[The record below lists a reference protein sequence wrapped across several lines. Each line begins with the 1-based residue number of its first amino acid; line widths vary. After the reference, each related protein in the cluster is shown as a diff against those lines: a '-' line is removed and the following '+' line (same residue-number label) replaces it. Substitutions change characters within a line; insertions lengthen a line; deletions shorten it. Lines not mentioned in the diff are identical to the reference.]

1 MYLSGSFLALVAT
14 LLAAVAVW
22 YASMRAREA
31 ANRLAA
37 DACRRRS
44 LQLLDGTVALSG
56 LRPRLAEGG
65 LRLQR
70 TYVFDFTADG
80 VSRASGFIIMLGR
93 RMQHIGLDDES
104 RYTVTGE
111 HDGQR

>member
-1 MYLSGSFLALVAT
+1 MYLSRSFIVLVVV
-14 LLAAVAVW
+14 LLAAVGIW
-22 YASMRAREA
+22 YASMRARET

-65 LRLQR
+65 LRMQR

-80 VSRASGFIIMLGR
+80 VSRASGFIIMLGP

-104 RYTVTGE
+104 RYTGADG
-111 HDGQR
+111 HDGQD

>member
-1 MYLSGSFLALVAT
+1 MYLNRSFVVLFVV
-14 LLAAVAVW
+14 LLAAVAIW
-22 YASMRAREA
+22 YASMRARES

-56 LRPRLAEGG
+56 VRPRLAEGG

-93 RMQHIGLDDES
+93 RMQHIGLDDET
-104 RYTVTGE
+104 RYTVPDD
-111 HDGQR
+111 HDGHR